1 MIEEK
6 SLELEAL
13 ELQAKSINKI
23 LAQNME
29 KLNDKNVKN
38 KLAYLL
44 WSGDMEIENY
54 MKQINIIYKI
64 VDRSITVNN
73 YKRAL
78 RYTCLLEKYVKNI
91 ISLVYNKL

>member
-6 SLELEAL
+6 TLELKAS
-13 ELQAKSINKI
+13 ELQAKLINKI
-23 LAQNME
+23 LTQNMD
-29 KLNDKNVKN
+29 KLNNKNVKN
-38 KLAYLL
+38 KLEYLL
-44 WSGDMEIENY
+44 WLGDMEIENY

-78 RYTCLLEKYVKNI
+78 RYTCLLKRYVENV
-91 ISLVYNKL
+91 ISLIENK

>member
-6 SLELEAL
+6 SLEL
-13 ELQAKSINKI
+13 QAKLINKI
-23 LAQNME
+23 LSQNMD
-29 KLNDKNVKN
+29 KLNDKNIKN

-44 WSGDMEIENY
+44 WSGDKEIENY

-64 VDRSITVNN
+64 VDRSITINN

-78 RYTCLLEKYVKNI
+78 RYTCLLEKYIKNI
-91 ISLVYNKL
+91 ILLVHDK

>member
-6 SLELEAL
+6 SLELQAL
-13 ELQAKSINKI
+13 ELQAKLINKI
-23 LAQNME
+23 LTQNMD
-29 KLNDKNVKN
+29 KLNNKNVKN

-44 WSGDMEIENY
+44 WSGNMEIENY

-78 RYTCLLEKYVKNI
+78 RYTCLLERYVKNI
-91 ISLVYNKL
+91 ISLIENK

>member
-13 ELQAKSINKI
+13 ELQAKLINKI
-23 LAQNME
+23 LTQNMD

-44 WSGDMEIENY
+44 WLGDKEIENY

-64 VDRSITVNN
+64 VDRSITINN

-78 RYTCLLEKYVKNI
+78 RYTCLLEKYIKNI
-91 ISLVYNKL
+91 ILLVHDK

>member
-1 MIEEK
+1 MIEKK
-6 SLELEAL
+6 SLELQAS

-23 LAQNME
+23 LVQNMD
-29 KLNDKNVKN
+29 KLNDKSVKN

-44 WSGDMEIENY
+44 WSENMEIENY

-78 RYTCLLEKYVKNI
+78 RYTCLLERYVKNI
-91 ISLVYNKL
+91 ISLIENK